1 MALVIMSLHPN
12 PSSNI
17 LLPFMHPNLAQI
29 CRWWA
34 ASTIISDTFDDAVFQ
49 QEYVIASDSPISLH
63 RDAFHN
69 DLAYLHCPKQ
79 CSKSQAKCPP
89 PFICNPSPDYIKST
103 PSDNLSI
110 PSLTLCPCSP
120 SHSFPT
126 SNFLNDKLPEAA
138 EYTRMTSTNCF
149 SSTIS
154 LLASQVS
161 LTRPPGPLLTPA
173 SHLPIT

>member
-29 CRWWA
+29 CGWWA

-89 PFICNPSPDYIKST
+89 HLFAILVLII
-103 PSDNLSI
+103 LSLHLRI
-110 PSLTLCPCSP
+110 IYL
-120 SHSFPT
+120 FP
-126 SNFLNDKLPEAA
+126 
-138 EYTRMTSTNCF
+138 
-149 SSTIS
+149 
-154 LLASQVS
+154 
-161 LTRPPGPLLTPA
+161 
-173 SHLPIT
+173 H